1 VTGPEPRS
9 STVTDQI
16 VTSLYRQAERLAS
29 EATLPQGRGRDF
41 TPFIDR
47 LLASRLTGF
56 PIMLLTLGLVL
67 WTTVVGAN
75 YPSQVIGG
83 FLFAVEDRLSA
94 LFLAAGAPAWL
105 HGILV
110 LGVYRTL
117 AWVVSV
123 MLPPMAIFFPCFTLL
138 EDLGYL
144 PRVAFN
150 LDAVFK
156 AAGAC
161 GKQSLTMCMGLG
173 CNAAGVIACRIIDSP
188 RERLIA
194 ILTNNFVI
202 CNGRFP
208 TLIALSTVLVNQ
220 FVRGSMG
227 TAAGGGTAAGAAGA
241 VTGTAG
247 AITGTVGAV
256 TGTAGAVTGTA
267 GAITGTVG
275 AVTGTAG
282 AITGAAGGGA
292 LASLIVVG
300 IVLAGIV
307 ATFAV
312 SWLLSRTL
320 LRGVPSF
327 FALELPPFR
336 WPRVGQVLLRSVLDR
351 TLFVL
356 RRAVAVA
363 APAGALVWILGN
375 TMIGGTSVV
384 GHLAGFLGPF
394 GRLMGLDGFI
404 LTAFILGLPANE
416 IVLPILLM
424 GYLSTGMMVKLD
436 SLPALGAALA
446 AHGWTWLT
454 ALCYMLFSLLHWPC
468 ATTLLTIWKETR
480 SRLWTVAAALI
491 PAGVAFIV
499 CAAVAQV
506 ARALGWG

>member
-1 VTGPEPRS
+1 MTGPEPRS

-220 FVRGSMG
+220 FVRGSLG
-227 TAAGGGTAAGAAGA
+227 TAAGGEAAAGATGA
-241 VTGTAG
+241 VTGT
-247 AITGTVGAV
+247 V
-256 TGTAGAVTGTA
+256 
-267 GAITGTVG
+267 
-275 AVTGTAG
+275 G

-292 LASLIVVG
+292 WASLIVVG

-480 SRLWTVAAALI
+480 SRLWTAAAALI

>member
-1 VTGPEPRS
+1 MTGPEPRS

-220 FVRGSMG
+220 FVRGSLG
-227 TAAGGGTAAGAAGA
+227 AAAGGEAAAGAAGA
-241 VTGTAG
+241 V
-247 AITGTVGAV
+247 
-256 TGTAGAVTGTA
+256 
-267 GAITGTVG
+267 
-275 AVTGTAG
+275 
-282 AITGAAGGGA
+282 TGAAGGGA

-480 SRLWTVAAALI
+480 SRLWTAAAALI

>member
-1 VTGPEPRS
+1 MTGPEPRS

-220 FVRGSMG
+220 FVRGSLG
-227 TAAGGGTAAGAAGA
+227 AAAGGEAAAGATGA
-241 VTGTAG
+241 VTGTVG
-247 AITGTVGAV
+247 AITGTV
-256 TGTAGAVTGTA
+256 
-267 GAITGTVG
+267 
-275 AVTGTAG
+275 G

-292 LASLIVVG
+292 WASLLVVG

-480 SRLWTVAAALI
+480 SRLWTAAAALI